1 MRLVREGWGKQKFAR
16 RAVNGLERVADF
28 LVSGLYGLEGQPIV
42 SSYQE
47 LENLVQAD
55 CENLIALFGAEQ

>member
-1 MRLVREGWGKQKFAR
+1 MKKTEITATTATTQHKEQ
-16 RAVNGLERVADF
+16 
-28 LVSGLYGLEGQPIV
+28 LEGQPIV